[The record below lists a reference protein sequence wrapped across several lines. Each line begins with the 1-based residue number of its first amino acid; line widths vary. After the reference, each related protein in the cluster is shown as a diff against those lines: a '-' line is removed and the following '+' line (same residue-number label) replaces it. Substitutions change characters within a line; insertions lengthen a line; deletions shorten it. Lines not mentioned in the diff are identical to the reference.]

1 MACPQELMEIEWEY
15 LGTLSKVTGFNFYAG
30 MLTLNGNQ
38 EDGTPFSMIFTRTK
52 TNMPDTD

>member
-1 MACPQELMEIEWEY
+1 MACAQELMEIVREY
-15 LGTLSKVTGFNFYAG
+15 LGVLSKVTGFSFYAG